1 MMLQNCSIK
10 HLLEPLHDAGKNVI
24 NMKELHDERLDIHVL
39 SVCSVVCN
47 VQMIEVTKKYLW

>member
-1 MMLQNCSIK
+1 MDPPHHSFMRPVLPNWSVGGHVK
-10 HLLEPLHDAGKNVI
+10 

-47 VQMIEVTKKYLW
+47 VQVIEVIRKNLW